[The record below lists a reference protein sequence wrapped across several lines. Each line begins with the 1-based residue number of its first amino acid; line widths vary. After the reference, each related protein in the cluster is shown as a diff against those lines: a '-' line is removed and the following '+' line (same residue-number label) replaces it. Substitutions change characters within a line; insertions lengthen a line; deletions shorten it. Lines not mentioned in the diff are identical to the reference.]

1 MLLLHK
7 SKTCI
12 FRSMFFMKFIY
23 YLEKIDENKLKEL
36 DFEISDDILLSLKNN
51 ILDAFKKF
59 STENKNIDDQVFY
72 NKLFPLLR
80 GELER

>member
-1 MLLLHK
+1 
-7 SKTCI
+7 
-12 FRSMFFMKFIY
+12 MKFIY